1 MEFVACIGQDTH
13 NWGQITALLNRL
25 DYEKAVLVVDGM
37 ASGYPSNERCTVIK
51 VDVGQPLLSLH
62 HELSEKLKKTIGG
75 EFEVALS
82 LASGSGKEHMVV
94 LSALLNIP
102 VGVKL
107 VVYTKEGIQF
117 LS

>member
-1 MEFVACIGQDTH
+1 MEFVACVGTDEQ

-25 DYEKAVLVVDGM
+25 EYEKAVLVVDAM
-37 ASGYPSNERCTVIK
+37 ASGYPTNDTCTIIK
-51 VDVGQPLLSLH
+51 IDMSQPLLPLQR
-62 HELSEKLKKTIGG
+62 EIQDKLKKTVGG

-82 LASGSGKEHMVV
+82 LASGTGKEHMAV

>member
-1 MEFVACIGQDTH
+1 MEFVACVGSDEH

-25 DYEKAVLVVDGM
+25 EYEKTVLVVDAL
-37 ASGYPSNERCTVIK
+37 ASGYPTNDKCTIIK
-51 VDVGQPLLSLH
+51 VDMSQPLLSLQK
-62 HELSEKLKKTIGG
+62 EIQEKLRKCIGG

-82 LASGSGKEHMVV
+82 LASGAGKEHMAV

>member
-1 MEFVACIGQDTH
+1 MEFVACVGTDEQ

-25 DYEKAVLVVDGM
+25 DYEKAVLVVDAL
-37 ASGYPSNERCTVIK
+37 ASGYPTNEKCTVIK
-51 VDVGQPLLSLH
+51 MDMGQPLLTLQK
-62 HELSEKLKKTIGG
+62 EVQEKLKKTIGG

-82 LASGSGKEHMVV
+82 LASGTGKEHMAV
-94 LSALLNIP
+94 LSALLQIP

>member
-1 MEFVACIGQDTH
+1 MEFVACVGTDEH

-25 DYEKAVLVVDGM
+25 EYETAVLVVDAM
-37 ASGYPSNERCTVIK
+37 ASGYPTNDKCTIVK
-51 VDVGQPLLSLH
+51 VDMGQPLLLLQK
-62 HELSEKLKKTIGG
+62 EIQDKLKKTIGG

-82 LASGSGKEHMVV
+82 LASGTGKEHMAV
-94 LSALLNIP
+94 LSALLNLP

>member
-1 MEFVACIGQDTH
+1 MEFVACVGTDEH

-25 DYEKAVLVVDGM
+25 EYEKAVLVVDAL
-37 ASGYPSNERCTVIK
+37 ASGYPTNERCTVVK
-51 VDVGQPLLSLH
+51 VDMGQPLLLLQK
-62 HELSEKLKKTIGG
+62 EVQDKLKKTIGG

-82 LASGSGKEHMVV
+82 LASGTGKEHMAV
-94 LSALLNIP
+94 LSALLNLP

>member
-1 MEFVACIGQDTH
+1 MEFVACIGQDTQ

-25 DYEKAVLVVDGM
+25 EYEKAVLVVDGM
-37 ASGYPSNERCTVIK
+37 ASGYPTNDRCTILK
-51 VDVGQPLLSLH
+51 VDLGQPLLTLQQD
-62 HELSEKLKKTIGG
+62 LREKFKKTIGG

-82 LASGSGKEHMVV
+82 LASGTGKDHMAV

-107 VVYTKEGIQF
+107 VVYTKEGVQF